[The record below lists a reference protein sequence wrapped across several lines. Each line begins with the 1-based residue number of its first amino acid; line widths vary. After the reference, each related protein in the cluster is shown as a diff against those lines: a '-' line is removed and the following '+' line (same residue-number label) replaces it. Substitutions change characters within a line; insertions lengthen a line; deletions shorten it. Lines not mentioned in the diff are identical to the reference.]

1 MNRYKLLALAAAL
14 SGVMGAASAETTLTV
29 YTALEA
35 DQIKAYQAAFEKAN
49 PDIKIQWVRDS
60 TGIITAKLLAE
71 KNNPKADAIWGL
83 AGTSLGLMDKE
94 GMLQPYAPKGLDQIA
109 ANMRDAKAEPSW
121 VGMDGFAAAICF
133 NTVEAEKQKLPKPTS
148 WQDLTKPVYAGKI
161 VMPNPASSGTG
172 FLDVSAWLQI
182 FGEEKGWAY
191 MDALHKNIGSYTHSG
206 SKPCNL
212 AASGEFPIGVSFD
225 YRAAPAEG
233 RRRAGRSRVPVGRP
247 GLGSRSHRH
256 RQGHQEPGS
265 RPQAGRL
272 LRQPRGQRAVQGQLR
287 RAGHPVDRH
296 VQPEP
301 AGRSDQAHDQE
312 RLHLGRHQPRPH
324 HRRVDQALRRQ
335 VRAEEEVSRQ
345 GRAAPRGRC
354 PLHPGSPSVS
364 PFRSSSR

>member
-14 SGVMGAASAETTLTV
+14 SGRDGRRLRRDH
-29 YTALEA
+29 A
-35 DQIKAYQAAFEKAN
+35 DGLHRAGSRPDQGLSGRVRAN

-182 FGEEKGWAY
+182 FGEERGWAY
-191 MDALHKNIGSYTHSG
+191 MDALHRTSARTRTRAPS
-206 SKPCNL
+206 L
-212 AASGEFPIGVSFD
+212 ATWPPRAS
-225 YRAAPAEG
+225 
-233 RRRAGRSRVPVGRP
+233 
-247 GLGSRSHRH
+247 SRSA
-256 RQGHQEPGS
+256 S
-265 RPQAGRL
+265 R
-272 LRQPRGQRAVQGQLR
+272 
-287 RAGHPVDRH
+287 
-296 VQPEP
+296 
-301 AGRSDQAHDQE
+301 STT
-312 RLHLGRHQPRPH
+312 
-324 HRRVDQALRRQ
+324 
-335 VRAEEEVSRQ
+335 
-345 GRAAPRGRC
+345 AP
-354 PLHPGSPSVS
+354 PS
-364 PFRSSSR
+364 